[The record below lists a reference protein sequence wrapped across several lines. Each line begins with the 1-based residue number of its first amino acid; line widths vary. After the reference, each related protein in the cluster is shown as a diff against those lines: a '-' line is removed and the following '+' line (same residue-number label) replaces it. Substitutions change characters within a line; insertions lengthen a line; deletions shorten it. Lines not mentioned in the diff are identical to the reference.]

1 MPAMTDLQEIR
12 QQLDML
18 NINVKIG
25 QAQTANPL
33 IRLRNR
39 FIYPSCPE
47 NRM

>member
-33 IRLRNR
+33 IRLRK
-39 FIYPSCPE
+39 FYPSCPE